1 MVARADWKGS
11 NMIDFFA
18 SITIAL
24 IVVMTIV
31 IFLSNQRQAVIMKQM
46 RFVLEDWYESQ
57 MRDRREAYRK
67 ELIMPDALCWMGSQ
81 VNLNVVEIG
90 RRFENPP
97 AVELMTSEGIRLV
110 VSPLPNRK
118 LRTEVHK
125 IESKTRKVSKL
136 IEPLLGSKHSKVQVV
151 ERSNATVHEW
161 FEVEIDTAVKLL
173 GLNWND
179 LDALYFYMIPVQ
191 TNEEHIPLIS
201 FDLSNLGMQ
210 ISEVFTSVLDWLK
223 QRFAKASG

>member
-1 MVARADWKGS
+1 
-11 NMIDFFA
+11 MIDFFA

-24 IVVMTIV
+24 IVVMTVV
-31 IFLSNQRQAVIMKQM
+31 IFLSNQRQAHIMKQM
-46 RFVLEDWYESQ
+46 RFVLEDWYQSQ

-67 ELIMPDALCWMGSQ
+67 EIFMPDALQWLGSQ
-81 VNLNVVEIG
+81 VNLKIVDQG

-97 AVELMTSEGIRLV
+97 ALELIAGEGVRLV
-110 VSPLPNRK
+110 VSPLSNRE
-118 LRTEVHK
+118 LRAAVRK

-136 IEPLLGSKHSKVQVV
+136 VEPLLGSQPAKVQVV

-161 FEVEIDTAVKLL
+161 FEVEIETAGKML
-173 GLNWND
+173 GLNWMG
-179 LDALYFYMIPVQ
+179 LKALYFYMIPVQ

-201 FDLSNLGMQ
+201 FDLENLKLQ
-210 ISEVFTSVLDWLK
+210 IRSVFTTALNWVK

>member
-1 MVARADWKGS
+1 
-11 NMIDFFA
+11 MIDFFA

-24 IVVMTIV
+24 IVVMTVV
-31 IFLSNQRQAVIMKQM
+31 IFLSNQRQAHIMKQM
-46 RFVLEDWYESQ
+46 RFVLEDWYQSQ

-67 ELIMPDALCWMGSQ
+67 EIFMPDALQWLGSQ
-81 VNLNVVEIG
+81 VNLKIVDQG

-97 AVELMTSEGIRLV
+97 ALELIAGEGVRLV
-110 VSPLPNRK
+110 VSPLSNRE
-118 LRTEVHK
+118 LRAAVRK

-136 IEPLLGSKHSKVQVV
+136 VEPLLGSQPAKVQVV

-161 FEVEIDTAVKLL
+161 FEVEIETAGKML
-173 GLNWND
+173 GLNWMGVK
-179 LDALYFYMIPVQ
+179 ALYFYMIPVQ

-201 FDLSNLGMQ
+201 FDLGNIKLQ
-210 ISEVFTSVLDWLK
+210 IRSVFDTALNWVK

>member
-1 MVARADWKGS
+1 
-11 NMIDFFA
+11 MIDFFA

-24 IVVMTIV
+24 IVVMTVV
-31 IFLSNQRQAVIMKQM
+31 IFLSNQRQAHIMKQM

-67 ELIMPDALCWMGSQ
+67 ELVMPDAMRWLGNQ
-81 VNLNVVEIG
+81 VNLDVVEIG

-97 AVELMTSEGIRLV
+97 ALELMTSEGVRLV

-118 LRTEVHK
+118 LRTAVRK

-136 IEPLLGSKHSKVQVV
+136 VEPLLGSHTSKVQVV
-151 ERSNATVHEW
+151 ERSNASVHEW
-161 FEVEIDTAVKLL
+161 YEVEIDTAVKLL
-173 GLNWND
+173 GLNWTG

-191 TNEEHIPLIS
+191 TSEEHIPLIS
-201 FDLSNLGMQ
+201 FDLGNAGLHIRS
-210 ISEVFTSVLDWLK
+210 VFATAVDWLK

>member
-1 MVARADWKGS
+1 
-11 NMIDFFA
+11 MIDFFA

-24 IVVMTIV
+24 IVVMTVV
-31 IFLSNQRQAVIMKQM
+31 IFLSNQRQAHIMKQM
-46 RFVLEDWYESQ
+46 RFVLEDWYQSQ

-67 ELIMPDALCWMGSQ
+67 EIFMPDALQWLGSQ
-81 VNLNVVEIG
+81 VNLKIVDQG

-97 AVELMTSEGIRLV
+97 ALELIAGEGVRLV
-110 VSPLPNRK
+110 VSPLSNRK
-118 LRTEVHK
+118 LRAAVRK

-136 IEPLLGSKHSKVQVV
+136 VEPLLGSQPAKVQVV

-161 FEVEIDTAVKLL
+161 FEVEIETAGKML
-173 GLNWND
+173 GLNWMG
-179 LDALYFYMIPVQ
+179 LKALYFYMIPVQ

-201 FDLSNLGMQ
+201 FDLGNLKLQ
-210 ISEVFTSVLDWLK
+210 IRSVFATALNWVK